1 MVTKNGTVYS
11 VRDYF
16 RDVTS
21 TTPVF
26 TTHTQE
32 SINGEIVGLI
42 LSMESILIISTN
54 ILVAIALVLLIWKRG
69 SQNWCF
75 VLNLAVADIL
85 VGLAITALASYAM
98 KGRLSSMNKELCL
111 LKMAFVITPS
121 TASILTM
128 FFISLDRYIAIK
140 LPLRYTQVM
149 GTKTII
155 GALLC
160 LWLISASIG
169 FLPHM
174 VEDMQH
180 GDYESICTFFS
191 VINPQSIIIV
201 FCIVFFPILL
211 VFIYFYLDIL
221 KIAWS
226 HQRRIQQ
233 ATQVNSSCVL
243 PNRYWVHVKAL
254 KTVAVLIG
262 CITLCWCPF
271 FVVSVVQVLCPSC
284 KLYRFLENHLWMLAL
299 SNSLINPLVYAFWQ
313 KEVRQ
318 QLCAIFSCI
327 KASHCCSK
335 ASDASEGH
343 GDQTIASQ
351 SRNELDHCQFIFRK
365 PATIPF
371 TTSALS

>member
-1 MVTKNGTVYS
+1 MVTNNGTVTS
-11 VRDYF
+11 LKDNF
-16 RDVTS
+16 RYVTS
-21 TTPVF
+21 TTS
-26 TTHTQE
+26 TLTAHTQGLV
-32 SINGEIVGLI
+32 NGEIVGWI
-42 LSMESILIISTN
+42 LSMESILIIFTN
-54 ILVAIALVLLIWKRG
+54 ILVSIALVLLIWKRG
-69 SQNWCF
+69 SHSWSF

-85 VGLAITALASYAM
+85 VGLAITAFASYAI
-98 KGRLSSMNKELCL
+98 KGRISMNKELCL
-111 LKMAFVITPS
+111 LKMAFIITPS

-128 FFISLDRYIAIK
+128 FCISVDRYIAIK
-140 LPLRYTQVM
+140 LPFRYTQVM

-155 GALLC
+155 GVLLC

-174 VEDMQH
+174 VKDMQQD
-180 GDYESICTFFS
+180 DYESICTFFS
-191 VINPQSIIIV
+191 VINPQNIIIV

-226 HQRRIQQ
+226 HQQRIQQ
-233 ATQVNSSCVL
+233 AMHTSSRCVL
-243 PNRYWVHVKAL
+243 PSRYWVHVKAL

-262 CITLCWCPF
+262 CFTLSWCPF

-313 KEVRQ
+313 REVRQ

-327 KASHCCSK
+327 KASCCCSK
-335 ASDASEGH
+335 ACDASEGH
-343 GDQTIASQ
+343 GDQTTASQ
-351 SRNELDHCQFIFRK
+351 SRNILDHYQFIFRK

-371 TTSALS
+371 TTATLS